1 MFSNVSEL
9 LYHFVVGGRDLLG
22 QNQRETQTEEGNYA
36 LSYFRL
42 YQVSFVYKCSKNQ
55 ENETFLPKKSGETRP
70 DEGGG

>member
-1 MFSNVSEL
+1 MSLNFYITLWWAAEI
-9 LYHFVVGGRDLLG
+9 LLG

>member
-1 MFSNVSEL
+1 MSLNFYITLWWAAEI
-9 LYHFVVGGRDLLG
+9 LLG

-55 ENETFLPKKSGETRP
+55 ENETFFLPKKSGETRP